1 MGILEEH
8 HSRVTDGKA
17 DQRIG
22 VGEFGPTGRQGG
34 AMPSPKFPATATL
47 LDARQC
53 PLDKFDAL
61 FAKITQERRIA
72 DGYFLHEHPDAALV
86 LFVVNGSP
94 YGAGRV
100 AGQAC

>member
-1 MGILEEH
+1 
-8 HSRVTDGKA
+8 
-17 DQRIG
+17 
-22 VGEFGPTGRQGG
+22 
-34 AMPSPKFPATATL
+34 MPSPKFPATATL

-72 DGYFLHEHPDAALV
+72 DGYFLQDHPDAALL
-86 LFVVNGSP
+86 LFVVNGLP

-100 AGQAC
+100 AGQACAFL

>member
-1 MGILEEH
+1 
-8 HSRVTDGKA
+8 
-17 DQRIG
+17 
-22 VGEFGPTGRQGG
+22 
-34 AMPSPKFPATATL
+34 MPSPKFPATATL

-72 DGYFLHEHPDAALV
+72 DGYFLQDHPGAALL
-86 LFVVNGSP
+86 LFVVNGLP

-100 AGQAC
+100 AGHARSWRSTSSSRRMPRIRSRRSPSSSPTSACCWA